1 MIFRTRVLLKL
12 SFVFLISIGVSSVTL
27 LEKGYADPT
36 HFAPIPGS
44 NGLDSVT
51 PEPVIPEEVG
61 SDIGQNSSA
70 PAIPNGNMNSGISSM
85 GSSFGGGQNN
95 SAPAI
100 PNGNMNTGVTPG
112 GFNSDDMTPGGFN
125 SNSTNSENTSQDMD
139 SGV

>member
-1 MIFRTRVLLKL
+1 MIFRTRVLSKL

-44 NGLDSVT
+44 NGLDSSK

-61 SDIGQNSSA
+61 SDMGQNSSA
-70 PAIPNGNMNSGISSM
+70 PAIPNGTMNTGFSSM
-85 GSSFGGGQNN
+85 GSGFGGGQNS

-100 PNGNMNTGVTPG
+100 PNGTMNTGVTPG
-112 GFNSDDMTPGGFN
+112 GFNS
-125 SNSTNSENTSQDMD
+125 NSTDSENTSQDMD

>member
-1 MIFRTRVLLKL
+1 MIFKTRVLLKL

-70 PAIPNGNMNSGISSM
+70 PAIPNGNMN
-85 GSSFGGGQNN
+85 
-95 SAPAI
+95 
-100 PNGNMNTGVTPG
+100 TGVTPG
-112 GFNSDDMTPGGFN
+112 GFNSDGMTPGGFN